1 MSLTNIRRLARWV
14 YRRLAYR
21 NQISAYLRA
30 SEQPRLNLGCGQ
42 NILPG
47 WMNVDLEGGRHG
59 SIFMDATRPWPLP
72 DNTFDAILCEHMI
85 EHVPKDTGRHILSE
99 GFRVLKPTARIRVV
113 TPDLSSMAQLILD
126 PMCPAFNSYL
136 KFVAAFHSKS
146 HISSGD
152 AINYLFY
159 HYGHRYIYTTAELR
173 RHFEEV
179 GFRQTF
185 FEEPKV
191 TRTSWVSKTIHWR
204 HSPSRVSSSQ
214 THPVNVAG
222 RKFAFTRKRVVR

>member
-14 YRRLAYR
+14 YGRLAYR

-146 HISSGD
+146 DISSGD

-179 GFRQTF
+179 GFRQILETRAGHPLADIF
-185 FEEPKV
+185 RGAEGHPNFMGLENDSFE
-191 TRTSWVSKTIHWR
+191 
-204 HSPSRVSSSQ
+204 
-214 THPVNVAG
+214 A
-222 RKFAFTRKRVVR
+222 FALEGIKLTDTPG